1 MNTMKY
7 TIAKTLLAAIVGL
20 GAIGSTLAAEPAQGR
35 HGQALTQEE
44 RDAKIAE
51 HKAKFAEMVA
61 KRQAALHDKLKIT
74 AAQEP
79 AWQTF
84 IAAVTP
90 TMPTSPANRG
100 ASMTTPDRIDQHL
113 AMAKQHLAAM
123 ETRAA
128 ATKTFYAQLT
138 PDQQK
143 VFDTEAAKM
152 HHRMGH
158 RMMMR
163 HHGM

>member
-1 MNTMKY
+1 MNTMKN

-20 GAIGSTLAAEPAQGR
+20 GAMGSTFAADPAPGR

-79 AWQTF
+79 AWQAF
-84 IAAVTP
+84 IAAMTP
-90 TMPTSPANRG
+90 TMPTPPATRG
-100 ASMTTPDRIDQHL
+100 ASMTAPERIDQHL
-113 AMAKQHLAAM
+113 AMAKQHLATM

-138 PDQQK
+138 PEQQK
-143 VFDTEAAKM
+143 IFDTEAAKM

-158 RMMMR
+158 RMMM
-163 HHGM
+163 HHRGM